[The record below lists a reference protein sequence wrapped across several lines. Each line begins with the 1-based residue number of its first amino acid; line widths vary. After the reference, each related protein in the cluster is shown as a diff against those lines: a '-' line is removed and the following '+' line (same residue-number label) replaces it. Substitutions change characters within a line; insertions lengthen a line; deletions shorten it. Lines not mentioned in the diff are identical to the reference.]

1 MSADPVA
8 MRRRLDAV
16 DFTPLQ
22 QETGA
27 SEAVLEDFKRFLAL
41 KAANKDFYA
50 ALLSPSPR
58 VDELWHAFIL
68 DTLAYKEACES
79 INNCKVDNGGCDQ
92 RCTHTGWPGANT
104 AKPRLSARS
113 TAFSSASAGAAR
125 PHCRAAAAAAAE
137 PGRARVATGADMGG

>member
-8 MRRRLDAV
+8 MRRRLDAI

-41 KAANKDFYA
+41 KAANKDLYA

-58 VDELWHAFIL
+58 VDELWHALIL
-68 DTLAYKEACES
+68 DTLAYKEACERML
-79 INNCKVDNGGCDQ
+79 CGGFI
-92 RCTHTGWPGANT
+92 HHN
-104 AKPRLSARS
+104 PR
-113 TAFSSASAGAAR
+113 GGND
-125 PHCRAAAAAAAE
+125 AAE
-137 PGRARVATGADMGG
+137 RTRLNRTSPSTKGRSGTR

>member
-41 KAANKDFYA
+41 KAAHNDFYA

-58 VDELWHAFIL
+58 VDELWHALIL
-68 DTLAYKEACES
+68 DTLAYKETCEHMLGA
-79 INNCKVDNGGCDQ
+79 GGFI
-92 RCTHTGWPGANT
+92 HHN
-104 AKPRLSARS
+104 PR
-113 TAFSSASAGAAR
+113 GGND
-125 PHCRAAAAAAAE
+125 AAE
-137 PGRARVATGADMGG
+137 RRTRLNRTVAFYKAAFGNPLTPWPVQPVMPSAPPAAPGEA

>member
-68 DTLAYKEACES
+68 DTLAYKETCERMLG
-79 INNCKVDNGGCDQ
+79 DGGFIHHNPRGGNDAAE
-92 RCTHTGWPGANT
+92 RRTRLNRTVALYKAAFGNPLTPWPVQPA
-104 AKPRLSARS
+104 ARRRLVSEWR
-113 TAFSSASAGAAR
+113 GAA
-125 PHCRAAAAAAAE
+125 
-137 PGRARVATGADMGG
+137 PGCSA